1 MKDQSLKYREEI
13 CIRKQYFN
21 GPIYCLLLIA
31 LLIITATAS
40 VPLSEGTFD
49 MQEWLDDVEETIVT
63 IAVCMFPFVILSVLN
78 RFCFGR
84 IVCVVSDQGVHYQGE
99 IIVWDDIVSMRYS
112 STHIGRTRFDPAYME
127 VVCKDREFRIVS
139 APMYM
144 FSVVKK
150 FAPQV
155 KLKPDISIPIII
167 VVAIVLFFL
176 QSYV

>member
-1 MKDQSLKYREEI
+1 MKDKSLRYREGI

-31 LLIITATAS
+31 LAVITATAS

-49 MQEWLDDVEETIVT
+49 MQEWLGDVEETIVT
-63 IAVCMFPFVILSVLN
+63 IAVYMFPFLILSILN
-78 RFCFGR
+78 RFCFGKT
-84 IVCVVSDQGVHYQGE
+84 VCVVSDRGVHYQGQ
-99 IIVWDDIVSMRYS
+99 IIAWDDIVSMRYS
-112 STHIGRTRFDPAYME
+112 STHIGRTRFKPAYME
-127 VVCKDREFRIVS
+127 VVCKDREFRIIS

-155 KLKPDISIPIII
+155 KLKPDITIPIII
-167 VVAIVLFFL
+167 VVTVILLFV
-176 QSYV
+176 QSYT